1 LIATPRKFVE
11 YHHSREPLE
20 TILHLV
26 PCFHS
31 VFRSIAAAKRKEILE
46 NLQEILKKALPE
58 TPFIL
63 PSTLQATPCRSVS
76 YSHDGR
82 NVWFTLER
90 RLSKEATGV
99 FVLILEV
106 HATGRLAGI
115 GSVGDGAVLP
125 VRVVHELALEA
136 EGVVDVGEAEL
147 DIVALSYISVI
158 ICLR

>member
-1 LIATPRKFVE
+1 MF
-11 YHHSREPLE
+11 
-20 TILHLV
+20 
-26 PCFHS
+26 
-31 VFRSIAAAKRKEILE
+31 
-46 NLQEILKKALPE
+46 
-58 TPFIL
+58 
-63 PSTLQATPCRSVS
+63 CRSVS

-147 DIVALSYISVI
+147 DVVALSCISVI
-158 ICLR
+158 FCLR